1 MKHTMTF
8 TDDEL
13 NVVRL
18 ALDEYY
24 YQGCAKIEDTDHSI
38 EYLDKWQERVD
49 IASKLYKKASDELW
63 GRA

>member
-24 YQGCAKIEDTDHSI
+24 YQGRKKIEDTDHSI
-38 EYLDKWQERVD
+38 EYLDKWQEIVD
-49 IASKLYKKASDELW
+49 IASRLYKEVSDELW
-63 GRA
+63 GRE